1 MKKRNDNKKEIPK
14 IKLKKT
20 KNSTVSK
27 QISRREPDLWKEISS
42 KFKQFIKVY
51 RGFREKR
58 KIIKQKEERIKLK
71 EQEEQ
76 RLKEREEQRLQDQ
89 EERRFKKEQKLKATE
104 AKKLKEEEEK
114 RLEAIRIKEEK
125 QERQRQAQIY
135 KERMAK
141 AERTRLTQLAEATES
156 REKRLKEKKTYDE
169 YIKKREISEPKEGE
183 RKLIEERNLMM
194 ERKLE
199 KEQKLKEKETQRLKE
214 EDKQKLKE
222 EEEQRSKEGEIRFDD
237 KQKKK
242 RLNGKV
248 KWFSS
253 AKGYGF
259 IERED
264 EEKDIFVHFSAV
276 KNSGLKY
283 LKEGEQLTFEVEY
296 SDKGTSAINLQKT
309 VNEVSRSHLRVV
321 K

>member
-42 KFKQFIKVY
+42 KFKQLSKAY
-51 RGFREKR
+51 RDFREKQ
-58 KIIKQKEERIKLK
+58 KIIKQKEERSRLK

-89 EERRFKKEQKLKATE
+89 EERRLKKEQKLKAAE
-104 AKKLKEEEEK
+104 AKRLKEEEEK

-141 AERTRLTQLAEATES
+141 AERARLVQLEEATKLK
-156 REKRLKEKKTYDE
+156 EKRLKEKKAYDE
-169 YIKKREISEPKEGE
+169 YIEKREISEPKEEE
-183 RKLIEERNLMM
+183 RKLIEERNLMR
-194 ERKLE
+194 ERKLK
-199 KEQKLKEKETQRLKE
+199 KEQKLKDEEEINLKE
-214 EDKQKLKE
+214 KRRIDE
-222 EEEQRSKEGEIRFDD
+222 
-237 KQKKK
+237 QKKK

-248 KWFSS
+248 KWFSG

-259 IERED
+259 IEREN

-283 LKEGEQLTFEVEY
+283 LKEGEQLTFEVENT
-296 SDKGTSAINLQKT
+296 DKGPSAINLQKT

>member
-1 MKKRNDNKKEIPK
+1 MKKRNDNKKEVTK
-14 IKLKKT
+14 IRLKKT
-20 KNSTVSK
+20 KGSMVNKRTN
-27 QISRREPDLWKEISS
+27 QREPNLWEEIRL
-42 KFKQFIKVY
+42 KLKPLNKVY
-51 RGFREKR
+51 NKFREKR
-58 KIIKQKEERIKLK
+58 RIAKEKEEQRRLKL
-71 EQEEQ
+71 EEEQ
-76 RLKEREEQRLQDQ
+76 RLREEAALSLQEQ
-89 EERRFKKEQKLKATE
+89 EERKLKKEKRLKEEET
-104 AKKLKEEEEK
+104 KRLKEEEEK

-141 AERTRLTQLAEATES
+141 AERTRLTQLEEATELK
-156 REKRLKEKKTYDE
+156 EKRLKEKKAYDK
-169 YIKKREISEPKEGE
+169 YIEKREISEPKEEE
-183 RKLIEERNLMM
+183 RKLIEERNLMR
-194 ERKLE
+194 ERKLK
-199 KEQKLKEKETQRLKE
+199 KEQKLKDEEEINLKE
-214 EDKQKLKE
+214 K
-222 EEEQRSKEGEIRFDD
+222 IRIDE
-237 KQKKK
+237 QKKK

-248 KWFSS
+248 KWFSD

-259 IERED
+259 IEREN